1 MKTIENLTSY
11 SLAVLILFSLLF
23 FGCAAKVINFEQRM
37 LIDADSLFHAGNYEA
52 AKLKYTK
59 LRDTGPQSEQAK
71 TAQYNLGYINI
82 YYQNPS
88 TNPEAAL
95 REFKLFTALYPE
107 DFRIGEVNSWI
118 RLIVLMQSFKKEYQD
133 TMNKIEQQIKDK
145 DQQLNQV
152 RRVNV
157 ETVTES
163 LRICY
168 EGRDSLARKVKEL
181 ENVIV
186 DLERKCQ
193 QAGR

>member
-1 MKTIENLTSY
+1 MKTINYFTLY
-11 SLAVLILFSLLF
+11 SHPVLILFSILF
-23 FGCAAKVINFEQRM
+23 VGCAPKFINFEQRM

-59 LRDTGPQSEQAK
+59 LRDTGPQSEPAR

-88 TNPEAAL
+88 SNPEAAL
-95 REFKLFTALYPE
+95 REFKLFSALYPE

-118 RLIVLMQSFKKEYQD
+118 RLIVLMQSYKKEYQD
-133 TMNKIEQQIKDK
+133 TVSKIEQQIKDK
-145 DQQLNQV
+145 DQQLNQA

-163 LRICY
+163 LRVCY
-168 EGRDSLARKVKEL
+168 EGRDSLSRKVKEL